1 MYTCEHSQQQRLYV
15 FSCAYQFIAIA
26 GGIVAAF
33 GSGNDFVA
41 FGITSHFE
49 VAIFDCQSHAGQKDA
64 DENDD
69 KDTTYKLS
77 KKTFNIFDRRW
88 KNRINQ
94 STDRCFEW
102 KCRPIGRWCR
112 RILASPG
119 YRSTIAL

>member
-1 MYTCEHSQQQRLYV
+1 MWAQPAKEALV

-26 GGIVAAF
+26 GGIAAAF

-69 KDTTYKLS
+69 KNTTYIKPPQN
-77 KKTFNIFDRRW
+77 KTFNIFDRFLKKVMQS
-88 KNRINQ
+88 KNR
-94 STDRCFEW
+94 
-102 KCRPIGRWCR
+102 K
-112 RILASPG
+112 
-119 YRSTIAL
+119 